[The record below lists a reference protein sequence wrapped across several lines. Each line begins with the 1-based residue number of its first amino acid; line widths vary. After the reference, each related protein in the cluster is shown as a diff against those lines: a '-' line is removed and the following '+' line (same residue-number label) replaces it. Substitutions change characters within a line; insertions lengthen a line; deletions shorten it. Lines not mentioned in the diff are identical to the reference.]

1 MIARKKGPD
10 MVKANIGHSKTVL
23 PSLPESSQASESARI
38 LAENLTGETRK
49 ACHIQFDSG
58 ASRKEDVTIPDVAV
72 RLLAKTLKN

>member
-1 MIARKKGPD
+1 MIARKKEPD
-10 MVKANIGHSKTVL
+10 MVKANMGHSTTVL

-38 LAENLTGETRK
+38 LAQYLTGETRK
-49 ACHIQFDSG
+49 ACYIQFDSG

>member
-1 MIARKKGPD
+1 
-10 MVKANIGHSKTVL
+10 MVKANMGHSTTVL

>member
-1 MIARKKGPD
+1 MIARKKEPD
-10 MVKANIGHSKTVL
+10 MVKANIGHSTTVL